1 MSITVFGAI
10 FVDIKGYPYNVFI
23 PKGRNVG
30 QITTTYGGVSR
41 NVSEDLGNIEL
52 KPTFVSMVDDT
63 PTGQDIIAR
72 LNKHNVNTR
81 YIHAQKDCTGTWL
94 AVFNE
99 RGDVE
104 AAISRR
110 PDLSGILDT

>member
-41 NVSEDLGNIEL
+41 NVSEDL
-52 KPTFVSMVDDT
+52 
-63 PTGQDIIAR
+63 
-72 LNKHNVNTR
+72 
-81 YIHAQKDCTGTWL
+81 
-94 AVFNE
+94 
-99 RGDVE
+99 
-104 AAISRR
+104 
-110 PDLSGILDT
+110 